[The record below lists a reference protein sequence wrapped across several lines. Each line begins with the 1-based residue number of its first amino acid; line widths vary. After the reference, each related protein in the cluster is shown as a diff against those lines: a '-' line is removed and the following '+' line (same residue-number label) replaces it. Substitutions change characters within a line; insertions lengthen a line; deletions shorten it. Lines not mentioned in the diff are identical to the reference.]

1 MSSYIN
7 GDTIR
12 LSATFTVDGAA
23 TDPTTVT
30 LRVKAPS
37 GTVTAYTH
45 ADAEIARVSDGVY
58 RKDVPFDAAGSW
70 YVRWEGTGAAAGVE
84 ETAIVV
90 SRSKVV

>member
-7 GDTIR
+7 GDTVR

-37 GTVTAYTH
+37 GTVTSYTY
-45 ADAEIARVSDGVY
+45 AATEITRVSTGVY
-58 RKDVPFDAAGSW
+58 RKDVLFDAAGTW

-84 ETAIVV
+84 EAAIVV

>member
-37 GTVTAYTH
+37 GTVAAYT
-45 ADAEIARVSDGVY
+45 Y
-58 RKDVPFDAAGSW
+58 AATDLEALLLL
-70 YVRWEGTGAAAGVE
+70 REA
-84 ETAIVV
+84 VV
-90 SRSKVV
+90 G

>member
-12 LSATFTVDGAA
+12 VTATFTVDGAA

-37 GTVTAYTH
+37 GTTTVYTYTDGH
-45 ADAEIARVSDGVY
+45 LTRVSAGVY
-58 RKDVPFDAAGSW
+58 RKDVLFNAAGSW

-84 ETAIVV
+84 EEAITV